1 MQMIPMALSAAAGAA
16 GAGTAVAGFAQAAM
30 MAGTILSAV
39 GQVGGAIGAK
49 NAANFEAKQMIS
61 RAGSERATSQRAAAE
76 ERRQKNIVQS
86 RAQAVAAASG
96 GGASDPTVVDLQG
109 DLEVEGEY
117 RALSQLY
124 EGEERARGL
133 IGAASAKKVEGRQA
147 LTGGLIG
154 AAGTILSGAESLYSN
169 YGTKRPGGGSS
180 YYPKSKTWVDWN

>member
-1 MQMIPMALSAAAGAA
+1 MQMIPMAITAATSAAGATAAAG
-16 GAGTAVAGFAQAAM
+16 TFASAAM
-30 MAGTILSAV
+30 TAGTILSAV
-39 GQVGGAIGAK
+39 GQIGGAIGAK
-49 NAANFEAKQMIS
+49 NAANFEAKQMVAQ
-61 RAGSERATSQRAAAE
+61 AGTERATSQRAAAE
-76 ERRQKNIVQS
+76 ERRQKNLNQS

-96 GGASDPTVVDLQG
+96 GGASDPTVVDIQG

-154 AAGTILSGAESLYSN
+154 AAGTILSGADSLYGK
-169 YGTKRPGGGSS
+169 YGTKKPMTRQTPFGMRTFNG
-180 YYPKSKTWVDWN
+180 